1 MPFPTP
7 ASLYRG
13 AAAAGAGSAVVLLI
27 NAAKRAEV
35 ISTTAFTQLVA
46 PLAQVLALVLVVGL
60 YMAFGRRAGRF
71 GLVAFLVNAFA
82 LVALVGV
89 EFVINLVFAE
99 LPTSTIDTLRE
110 GPLGIAL
117 TMASVLFLLG
127 TLGFVA
133 TMVRGREL
141 PTVPLVMYAA
151 SAVPIALRAFVPEA
165 VLDLGLVT
173 LAVGIA
179 WLAAWF
185 FTWAGSQTSPKRV
198 ALEKWTTQGVRPPA
212 SGLVPRDPSTDLVNS
227 CTPSEER

>member
-1 MPFPTP
+1 MSFPAP

-13 AAAAGAGSAVVLLI
+13 AAAAGAGSALVLLI

-60 YMAFGRRAGRF
+60 YMAFGRRAGRV

-99 LPTSTIDTLRE
+99 LPTSTVDALRE

-117 TMASVLFLLG
+117 TVASVLFLLG
-127 TLGFVA
+127 TIAFVA
-133 TMVRGREL
+133 TMIRTREL
-141 PTVPLVMYAA
+141 PTVPLVMYVVG
-151 SAVPIALRAFVPEA
+151 AVPVSLRAFVPEA
-165 VLDLGLVT
+165 VLDLGLLT

-179 WLAAWF
+179 WLAGWF
-185 FTWAGSQTSPKRV
+185 FVRAGSLTSSTRSAFVPV
-198 ALEKWTTQGVRPPA
+198 PVDVR
-212 SGLVPRDPSTDLVNS
+212 
-227 CTPSEER
+227 

>member
-1 MPFPTP
+1 VSLPVP
-7 ASLYRG
+7 ATLYRG

-27 NAAKRAEV
+27 NAAKRAEF

-60 YMAFGRRAGRF
+60 YVAFGRRGGRL

-99 LPTSTIDTLRE
+99 LPTSTVDTLRE
-110 GPLGIAL
+110 GPLGVAL
-117 TMASVLFLLG
+117 TAASILFLLG

-133 TMVRGREL
+133 TMIRGREL
-141 PTVPLVMYAA
+141 PTVPLVMYAVG
-151 SAVPIALRAFVPEA
+151 AVPIALRAFVPEA

-173 LAVGIA
+173 LALAIA

-185 FTWAGSQTSPKRV
+185 FTWAGSQASPTRATSSPV
-198 ALEKWTTQGVRPPA
+198 PVDVR
-212 SGLVPRDPSTDLVNS
+212 
-227 CTPSEER
+227 

>member
-1 MPFPTP
+1 MSFPTP

-13 AAAAGAGSAVVLLI
+13 AAAAGAGSALILLI

-46 PLAQVLALVLVVGL
+46 PLAQILALVLVVGL
-60 YMAFGRRAGRF
+60 YMAFGRRAGRL

-99 LPTSTIDTLRE
+99 LPTSTIDALRE

-117 TMASVLFLLG
+117 TVASVLFLLG
-127 TLGFVA
+127 TLAFVA
-133 TMVRGREL
+133 TMIRSREV
-141 PTVPLVMYAA
+141 PTAPLVMYAVG
-151 SAVPIALRAFVPEA
+151 AVPVSFRAFVPEA
-165 VLDLGLVT
+165 VLDLGLLT

-179 WLAAWF
+179 WLSGWF
-185 FTWAGSQTSPKRV
+185 FTWAGSQTSPARAVV
-198 ALEKWTTQGVRPPA
+198 AAVPTDVR
-212 SGLVPRDPSTDLVNS
+212 
-227 CTPSEER
+227 